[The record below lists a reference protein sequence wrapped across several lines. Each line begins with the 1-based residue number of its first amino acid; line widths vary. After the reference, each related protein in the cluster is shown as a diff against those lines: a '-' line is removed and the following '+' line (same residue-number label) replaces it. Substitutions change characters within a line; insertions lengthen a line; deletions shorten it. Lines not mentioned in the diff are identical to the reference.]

1 MNILG
6 EAISSLY
13 QLVGSSGT
21 GGLEFER
28 LASQIIEEKAQ
39 EELARQNAAEQLNA
53 DVGDDTPRKKAKIV
67 EQRIKVFDALYIRSL
82 YITLLC
88 ADMR

>member
-39 EELARQNAAEQLNA
+39 EELARQTAADQLAILNS
-53 DVGDDTPRKKAKIV
+53 GDDTPRKKAKII
-67 EQRIKVFDALYIRSL
+67 EQRIKV
-82 YITLLC
+82 
-88 ADMR
+88 